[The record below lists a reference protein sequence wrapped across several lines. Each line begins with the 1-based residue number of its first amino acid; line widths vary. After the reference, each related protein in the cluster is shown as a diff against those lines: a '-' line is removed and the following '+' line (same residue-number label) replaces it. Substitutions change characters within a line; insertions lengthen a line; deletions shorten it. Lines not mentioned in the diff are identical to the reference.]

1 MINFEQYYNEG
12 LGSFVKKV
20 GGDAVRGAK
29 RAIGTAINPAAIL
42 RGAGRALQSVP
53 KAASSVSQFM
63 KQGPSLTG
71 AVANAGGALAAA
83 GNALGQ
89 AGQYAKAGWS
99 GQSVVNAPQGGEN
112 FDVKTYQN
120 LAANGKIRLD
130 LPAGKTNISQLAAGD
145 VYKVVDKKSG
155 KSMQYKVT
163 GKEGGGIQ
171 VVDTRTMQKKI

>member
-63 KQGPSLTG
+63 KQGPSIAGIAG
-71 AVANAGGALAAA
+71 AAGGALAKT
-83 GNALGQ
+83 GE
-89 AGQYAKAGWS
+89 YVKAGWGDQDILNS
-99 GQSVVNAPQGGEN
+99 NKPAGGEN
-112 FDVKTYQN
+112 LDIPTYQN
-120 LAANGKIRLD
+120 LAASGKIKLS
-130 LPAGKTNISQLAAGD
+130 LPAGKTNLSQLAAGD
-145 VYKVVDKKSG
+145 SYSVVNKRTGQST
-155 KSMQYKVT
+155 QYKVT
-163 GKEGGGIQ
+163 NKQGNTIQ
-171 VVDTRTMQKKI
+171 VVDAAVMQKKV